1 MAKQANAGELTTRV
15 RFVRTTTTINENG
28 FPVRTEEDIFG
39 EPVYCR
45 WVWAHGS
52 EVFEHMELKLGQVA
66 TLTMYATPRIT
77 VDCRVVLVDEQQLV
91 GTDWGPFE
99 IVSIDTV
106 ENRGRFMEIKIK
118 RKVKA

>member
-1 MAKQANAGELTTRV
+1 MAKTANAGELTTRV
-15 RFVRTTTTINENG
+15 RFIKVAHTINENG
-28 FPVRTEEDIFG
+28 FPVHTETDVFG

-66 TLTMYATPRIT
+66 TLTMYASPLIT
-77 VDCRVVLVDEQQLV
+77 VDCRVVLVDELALV
-91 GTDWGPFE
+91 GTDLGPFE
-99 IVSIDTV
+99 IVSIDSV
-106 ENRGRFMEIKIK
+106 ENRGRYMEIKIK